1 MREPLPVI
9 RQLFTDLEEE
19 RIAHAVWKGSG
30 GLADALAGKKDID
43 LLVGQRDGV
52 EPLLGHLGFRRF
64 ASQPWVADPHVEDWI
79 GFDPDCGVLVHL
91 HLYYELVAGQRFVEE
106 YHLPWKER
114 LLSGA
119 LRSDDFD
126 IDVCDPNLE
135 ILLLGIRIAFATAPT
150 PVALL
155 GRSRAT
161 ASLRA
166 KLSEL
171 RERVEEASV
180 RDYAEELLGHG
191 VSQEFAT
198 IVVRGD
204 TGESKV
210 LSRLRAIVVQSLSPH
225 RRFGRLEATHM
236 QLSRGYRALV
246 ARAKHRMGLFSQT
259 KKRMEGPGAIVAIIG
274 SDGAG
279 KSTVARELVRWLRW
293 KVDAHMVYL
302 GSGDGR
308 VGLPVRVLKSL
319 ASRTKPSTQ
328 RSGPRGTKRVSGD
341 RPRRRSAVKELGAC
355 LLALAIGNERLRK
368 VRKAH
373 RARQKGSVLVTDR
386 FPQRQYR
393 GIYDGPKLDS
403 ADGVSAPRRYFAK
416 LEEQIYREIEALPPD
431 LVVRLRVPASVALQR
446 KPDHSEAEIRRKAE
460 LTGQIEFPGATVVD
474 VDASAPLEEV
484 LRSVKKAVWASI

>member
-1 MREPLPVI
+1 MI

-19 RIAHAVWKGSG
+19 RIAYAVWKGSG

-52 EPLLGHLGFRRF
+52 PALLGHLGFRRF

-79 GFDPDCGVLVHL
+79 GIDSDSGALVHL
-91 HLYYELVAGQRFVEE
+91 HLYYELVAGRRFVEE
-106 YHLPWKER
+106 YHLPWKET

-119 LRSDDFD
+119 QRHREFD
-126 IDVCDPNLE
+126 IDVCDPDLE

-161 ASLRA
+161 ASLGA

-171 RERVEEASV
+171 RGRVDEASV
-180 RDYAEELLGHG
+180 RNYAEQLLGQG
-191 VSQEFAT
+191 VGQEYAM

-204 TGESKV
+204 TREPEV
-210 LSRLRAIVVQSLSPH
+210 LSRLRAITLRSLSPH
-225 RRFGRLEATHM
+225 RRFGRIKATHM
-236 QLSRGYRALV
+236 QLSRGCRALV
-246 ARAKHRMGLFSQT
+246 ARAKRRIGVFSQT
-259 KKRMEGPGAIVAIIG
+259 KKRMEGAGAIIAIIG

-279 KSTVARELVRWLRW
+279 KSTVTRELVRWLRW

-319 ASRTKPSTQ
+319 ASRTKPSK
-328 RSGPRGTKRVSGD
+328 RGVASHGTKRASED
-341 RPRRRSAVKELGAC
+341 RLRRRPLVKELGSC

-373 RARQKGSVLVTDR
+373 RARRKGSVLITDR
-386 FPQRQYR
+386 FPQRQYP

-403 ADGVSAPRRYFAK
+403 ADGGSALRRYFAK
-416 LEEQIYREIEALPPD
+416 LEEQIYREIEAQPPD
-431 LVVRLRVPASVALQR
+431 LVVRLRVPASVALHR

-460 LTGQIEFPGATVVD
+460 LTGQIEFPGATVLD
-474 VDASAPLEEV
+474 VDASAPLEDV
-484 LRSVKKAVWASI
+484 LRSVKTVVWNSI